1 MPVKKNNRTLPPTKL
16 PSTPLRAGSAR
27 SSKLETAKPSS
38 LGFWTAFFIILLVA
52 ATAIIGYSVYLV
64 YQEQKDLVLTLPAYR
79 QTGSVDENA
88 RFQQT
93 LVPGL
98 FLAYTKC
105 PAQFT
110 GPCDDAMLYR
120 LNADGSKQ
128 TIFPSMR
135 ALAGSPLTDEL
146 LQPIATS
153 SDGKLIAFGAWSF
166 GNNRNK
172 SDLRAW
178 IYDSQTGELAY
189 DSDKVPQDAIFSPD
203 LKYAAYGVLY
213 NNDIQDFNIVNLKK
227 NQVVSG
233 GKANAGNTFMGQDG
247 KPEIVW
253 VDAGTVSI
261 NLFVKS
267 MPDSPNTTEYGVKK
281 VKVTQ

>member
-1 MPVKKNNRTLPPTKL
+1 MPVKKNNRTFKPM
-16 PSTPLRAGSAR
+16 
-27 SSKLETAKPSS
+27 KLETGGFKIEKTKPSS

-64 YQEQKDLVLTLPAYR
+64 YQEQKDLALTLPAYR

-105 PAQFT
+105 PARFT
-110 GPCDDAMLYR
+110 GPCDNAMLYK
-120 LNADGSKQ
+120 LNSDGSKQ
-128 TIFPSMR
+128 TILPSVR
-135 ALAGSPLTDEL
+135 ALPGAPLTEEL
-146 LQPIATS
+146 LQPIAAS

-166 GNNRNK
+166 GNNRNP
-172 SDLRAW
+172 SDLRLW
-178 IYDSQTGELAY
+178 VYDVQTGELAY
-189 DSDKVPQDAIFSPD
+189 DSDKVPQDSIFSPD
-203 LKYAAYGVLY
+203 LKYAAYGVLS
-213 NNDIQDFNIVNLKK
+213 NGDIQDFNIVNLKK

-233 GKANAGNTFMGQDG
+233 GKANAGNTFMGSDG
-247 KPEIVW
+247 KPVITW
-253 VDAGTVSI
+253 PDSSTVAI
-261 NLFVKS
+261 KLFVKS